1 MASNM
6 IRRITLRT
14 IGLVVKDI
22 RAACEKAGEGKGVAL
37 AKIVGSSSEAKTG
50 QTDKG
55 QFTALL
61 GEFVGVNLLTGEVFN
76 SGKAILPNFIS
87 EQLAAAL
94 NVSNAVDFAL
104 EIGAKADDSAV
115 TGYVYT
121 VRSLVDAEPTD
132 KMKKLLGAAGIT
144 PAMLRIGGEGKA
156 DDAGDGA
163 SDDKG
168 DEPAA
173 AAAAK
178 KTAKK

>member
-6 IRRITLRT
+6 LRRITLRT

-22 RAACEKAGEGKGVAL
+22 RTATEASEGGTVAL
-37 AKIVGSSSEAKTG
+37 AKIVGSTTEAKTG

-104 EIGAKADDSAV
+104 EIGAKADESAV

-132 KMKKLLGAAGIT
+132 KMKKLLGAAGVT
-144 PAMLRIGGEGKA
+144 PEMLRIGGSGS
-156 DDAGDGA
+156 DSGAGDGEA
-163 SDDKG
+163 DK
-168 DEPAA
+168 PKP
-173 AAAAK
+173 AAK
-178 KTAKK
+178 KTAK